1 MKRPLCIT
9 LTVNGRPV
17 TASSAGPP
25 EQARLDQLLPAL
37 RALDDAVIDQAVR
50 DHETPARRVA
60 CTKGCSAC
68 CEAQPVP
75 VTPPEAYA
83 LARLVARLPQPRQ
96 DKVKAA
102 FAAAGQ
108 RLREANL
115 FNVYMRNRQDLSRE
129 TAREITVR
137 YFGLKISCPF
147 LVDHACSIY
156 SERPFVCRQYL
167 VTTPPALC
175 AEPLNKPVAVVSI
188 PVHFASAMLAVSE
201 VMLGTPQYTVPLVLS
216 LAYAKE
222 KKSELART
230 FPAKAMIETAL
241 GLLPKA

>member
-1 MKRPLCIT
+1 MRIT

-17 TASSAGPP
+17 TAAAAGPP

-37 RALDDAVIDQAVR
+37 RALDDAVIAQAVR
-50 DHETPARRVA
+50 HHETLERRVA

-96 DKVKAA
+96 DKVRAA
-102 FAAAGQ
+102 FAVAVQ
-108 RLREANL
+108 RLREARL
-115 FNVYMRNRQDLSRE
+115 FDVYMRNRHKLSRDA
-129 TAREITVR
+129 AREVTIR

-167 VTTPPALC
+167 VTTAPALC
-175 AEPLNKPVAVVSI
+175 VDPLNEPVA
-188 PVHFASAMLAVSE
+188 PVPMPVRFASAMLATAE
-201 VMLGTPQYTVPLVLS
+201 ATFGTPQYTVPLVLS
-216 LAYAKE
+216 LAYVEE
-222 KKSELART
+222 KKSELERT
-230 FPAKAMIETAL
+230 FPAKALIETAL
-241 GLLPKA
+241 QILPKA